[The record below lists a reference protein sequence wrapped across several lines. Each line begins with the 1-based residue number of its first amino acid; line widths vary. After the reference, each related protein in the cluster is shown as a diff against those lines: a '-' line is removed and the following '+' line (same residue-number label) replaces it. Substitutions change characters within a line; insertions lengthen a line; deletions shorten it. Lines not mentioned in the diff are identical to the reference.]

1 MAGHSGAILGGMGRM
16 PDVTLVLIQTK
27 IPNGDVVN
35 IRDYKGVF
43 HAMSPT
49 GILRI
54 CFKLR

>member
-27 IPNGDVVN
+27 IPNGDVVS

-43 HAMSPT
+43 HVMSPK
-49 GILRI
+49 GILRMV
-54 CFKLR
+54 